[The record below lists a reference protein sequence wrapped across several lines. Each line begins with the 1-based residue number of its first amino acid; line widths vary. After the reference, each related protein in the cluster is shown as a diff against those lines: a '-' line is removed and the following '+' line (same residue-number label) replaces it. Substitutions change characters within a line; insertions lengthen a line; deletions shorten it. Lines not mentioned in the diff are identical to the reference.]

1 MTGYRLPGR
10 IQHRQRTW
18 GPIADTRNWGF
29 IMARQAQITVER
41 IANELVIEFAHGK
54 TIRISPQDLLDV
66 VTEQAVFH
74 GLKQK
79 LVDAAAISRNP
90 ETGRSA
96 SIEDKYQAVWT
107 VYDRITRLGEWNA
120 VRGEGGT
127 GTGGLLF
134 AALCRMYAGRKTEEE
149 LREWLSTKDKKAQA
163 ELRKNPKVA
172 AIIEQ
177 IKAERGSDDDDGLGE
192 DLLGELED

>member
-1 MTGYRLPGR
+1 
-10 IQHRQRTW
+10 
-18 GPIADTRNWGF
+18 
-29 IMARQAQITVER
+29 MARQAQITVDR
-41 IANELVIEFAHGK
+41 IADDLVIEFAHGK
-54 TIRISPQDLLDV
+54 RIELNPVDLADSV
-66 VTEQAVFH
+66 YKQAVYH

-96 SIEDKYQAVWT
+96 SIEDKYQAVKA
-107 VYDRITRLGEWNA
+107 VYDRLIAGHWNA

-149 LREWLSTKDKKAQA
+149 LREWLGTKDKKAQA

-177 IKAERGSDDDDGLGE
+177 IKAERGADDDGVGE
-192 DLLGELED
+192 DLLGELDD

>member
-1 MTGYRLPGR
+1 
-10 IQHRQRTW
+10 
-18 GPIADTRNWGF
+18 
-29 IMARQAQITVER
+29 MARQAQITVDR
-41 IANELVIEFAHGK
+41 IANDLVIEFAHGK
-54 TIRISPQDLLDV
+54 RIELNPVDLADSV
-66 VTEQAVFH
+66 YKQAVYH

-96 SIEDKYQAVWT
+96 SIEDKYQAVKT
-107 VYDRITRLGEWNA
+107 VYDRLLAGHWNA

-149 LREWLSTKDKKAQA
+149 LREWLATKDKKAQA

-172 AIIEQ
+172 TIIEQ
-177 IKAERGSDDDDGLGE
+177 IKAERGAEDDDVGE
-192 DLLGELED
+192 DLLNELDD

>member
-1 MTGYRLPGR
+1 
-10 IQHRQRTW
+10 
-18 GPIADTRNWGF
+18 
-29 IMARQAQITVER
+29 MARQAQIIVGR
-41 IANELVIEFAHGK
+41 DGDVLVVDFAHGK
-54 TIRISPQDLLDV
+54 RIEVRPSQLV
-66 VTEQAVFH
+66 ASVQEQAMFH

-149 LREWLSTKDKKAQA
+149 LRDWLGTKDKKAQA
-163 ELRKNPKVA
+163 ALRKNPKIA
-172 AIIEQ
+172 DLIET
-177 IKAERGSDDDDGLGE
+177 IKAERGGADDDAGA
-192 DLLGELED
+192 DLLDELED

>member
-1 MTGYRLPGR
+1 
-10 IQHRQRTW
+10 
-18 GPIADTRNWGF
+18 
-29 IMARQAQITVER
+29 MARQAQITVER
-41 IANELVIEFAHGK
+41 IADNLVIEFAHGK
-54 TIRISPQDLLDV
+54 RIELNPFDLTEQV
-66 VTEQAVFH
+66 REQAVFH

-149 LREWLSTKDKKAQA
+149 LREWLGTKDKKAQA
-163 ELRKNPKVA
+163 ELRKNPKIST
-172 AIIEQ
+172 IIDQ
-177 IKAERGSDDDDGLGE
+177 IKAERGAEDAGVGE
-192 DLLGELED
+192 DLLNELDD

>member
-1 MTGYRLPGR
+1 
-10 IQHRQRTW
+10 
-18 GPIADTRNWGF
+18 
-29 IMARQAQITVER
+29 MARQAQITVER
-41 IANELVIEFAHGK
+41 DANELVIEFAHGK
-54 TIRISPQDLLDV
+54 RIEVRPFDL
-66 VTEQAVFH
+66 TEQVREQAMFH

-134 AALCRMYAGRKTEEE
+134 AALCRMYAGRKTEDE
-149 LREWLSTKDKKAQA
+149 LREWLGTKDKKAQA
-163 ELRKNPKVA
+163 ELRKNPKIST
-172 AIIEQ
+172 IIDQ
-177 IKAERGSDDDDGLGE
+177 IKAERGADDDGIGE
-192 DLLGELED
+192 DLLNELDD

>member
-1 MTGYRLPGR
+1 
-10 IQHRQRTW
+10 
-18 GPIADTRNWGF
+18 
-29 IMARQAQITVER
+29 MARQAQITVER
-41 IANELVIEFAHGK
+41 IANNLVIEFAHGK
-54 TIRISPQDLLDV
+54 RIELNPFDLTEQV
-66 VTEQAVFH
+66 REQAVFH

-177 IKAERGSDDDDGLGE
+177 IKAERGTDDDGLGK
-192 DLLGELED
+192 DLLGELDD

>member
-1 MTGYRLPGR
+1 
-10 IQHRQRTW
+10 
-18 GPIADTRNWGF
+18 
-29 IMARQAQITVER
+29 MARHAQITVER
-41 IANELVIEFAHGK
+41 IANNLVIEFAHGK
-54 TIRISPQDLLDV
+54 RIELNPFDLV
-66 VTEQAVFH
+66 ASIQEQAVFH

-96 SIEDKYQAVWT
+96 SIEDKYQAVSA
-107 VYDRITRLGEWNA
+107 VYDRLLAGHWNA

-134 AALCRMYAGRKTEEE
+134 AALCRMYVGRKTEEE

-177 IKAERGSDDDDGLGE
+177 IKAERGADDDGLGE
-192 DLLGELED
+192 DLLGELDD

>member
-1 MTGYRLPGR
+1 
-10 IQHRQRTW
+10 
-18 GPIADTRNWGF
+18 
-29 IMARQAQITVER
+29 MARNAQITAQIDGAR
-41 IANELVIEFAHGK
+41 LTLSFADGRELE
-54 TIRISPQDLLDV
+54 LDFWRLSDEV
-66 VTEQAVFH
+66 RQYAAMH

-79 LVDAAAISRNP
+79 LVDAAAIGRNP

-172 AIIEQ
+172 VIIEQ
-177 IKAERGSDDDDGLGE
+177 IKAERGTDDDGAGE
-192 DLLGELED
+192 DLLNELDD

>member
-1 MTGYRLPGR
+1 
-10 IQHRQRTW
+10 
-18 GPIADTRNWGF
+18 
-29 IMARQAQITVER
+29 MARQAQITVER
-41 IANELVIEFAHGK
+41 IANDLAIEFAHGK
-54 TIRISPQDLLDV
+54 RIELNPFDLADGIR
-66 VTEQAVFH
+66 EQAIYH

-96 SIEDKYQAVWT
+96 SIEDKYQAVKA
-107 VYDRITRLGEWNA
+107 VYDRLIAGHWNA

-149 LREWLSTKDKKAQA
+149 LREWLGTKDKKAQA
-163 ELRKNPKVA
+163 ELRKNPKIA
-172 AIIEQ
+172 TIIEQ
-177 IKAERGSDDDDGLGE
+177 IKAERGADDDSVGE
-192 DLLGELED
+192 DLLNELDD

>member
-1 MTGYRLPGR
+1 
-10 IQHRQRTW
+10 
-18 GPIADTRNWGF
+18 
-29 IMARQAQITVER
+29 MARQAQITVER
-41 IANELVIEFAHGK
+41 IADDLVIEFAHGR
-54 TIRISPQDLLDV
+54 RIELNPVDLADSV
-66 VTEQAVFH
+66 YKQAVYH

-96 SIEDKYQAVWT
+96 SIEDKYQAVKT
-107 VYDRITRLGEWNA
+107 VYDRLLAGNWNA

-149 LREWLSTKDKKAQA
+149 LREWLGTKDKKAQA

-177 IKAERGSDDDDGLGE
+177 IKAERGSDDDGLGE

>member
-1 MTGYRLPGR
+1 
-10 IQHRQRTW
+10 
-18 GPIADTRNWGF
+18 
-29 IMARQAQITVER
+29 MARQAQITVER
-41 IANELVIEFAHGK
+41 IADDLVIEFAHGK
-54 TIRISPQDLLDV
+54 RIELNPVDLADSV
-66 VTEQAVFH
+66 YKQAVYH

-134 AALCRMYAGRKTEEE
+134 VALCRMYAGRKTEEE
-149 LREWLSTKDKKAQA
+149 LREWLGTKDKKAQA
-163 ELRKNPKVA
+163 ELRKNPKIST
-172 AIIEQ
+172 IIDQ
-177 IKAERGSDDDDGLGE
+177 IKAERGADDDGIGE
-192 DLLGELED
+192 DLLNELDD

>member
-1 MTGYRLPGR
+1 
-10 IQHRQRTW
+10 
-18 GPIADTRNWGF
+18 
-29 IMARQAQITVER
+29 MARQAQITVER
-41 IANELVIEFAHGK
+41 DNNELVLEFAHGK
-54 TIRISPQDLLDV
+54 RIQLNPADL
-66 VTEQAVFH
+66 TEELRGQAMFH

-96 SIEDKYQAVWT
+96 SIEDKYQAVRA
-107 VYDRITRLGEWNA
+107 VYDRLISGHWNA

-134 AALCRMYAGRKTEEE
+134 AALCRMYAGRKTEDE

-177 IKAERGSDDDDGLGE
+177 IKAERGADDDDIGE
-192 DLLGELED
+192 DLLNELDD

>member
-1 MTGYRLPGR
+1 
-10 IQHRQRTW
+10 
-18 GPIADTRNWGF
+18 
-29 IMARQAQITVER
+29 MARQAQITVER
-41 IANELVIEFAHGK
+41 IANNLVIEFAHGK
-54 TIRISPQDLLDV
+54 RIELNPFDLTEQV
-66 VTEQAVFH
+66 REQAVFH

-120 VRGEGGT
+120 VRGEGGA

-177 IKAERGSDDDDGLGE
+177 IKSERGADDDGMGE
-192 DLLGELED
+192 DLLNELDD